1 MDVIKANRRKIE
13 NIFAMCIL
21 TVFMGQIY
29 ISPYTYGFRLSL
41 AVVVLSLFL
50 LYFKDYNEL
59 LICTLVG
66 FLMFAFRG
74 MITYLSSG
82 NLTLSDVAMIYIPV
96 IAFYIPFGL
105 LFRLLEVRAMSNR
118 PLNFML
124 SLWVC
129 DSFSNLIE
137 ACFRKVWTSGPFD
150 KIVMAIIIMGGLRT
164 IVTYMVYWLSN
175 YYVSR
180 FKIDQKEKYYK
191 ELVLFTSRLKTEL
204 FFLKKSR
211 SEIESTVSFLHE
223 YYQKVND
230 PDLKGPLLKIAK
242 DIHEVKKDYL
252 RVIAGMESAFTMK
265 SPINY
270 MSNRDI
276 LFIIKDNMVKI
287 AQKQHKKIIV
297 TVDYNTLFTLK
308 EYYPII
314 SILNNLTINSID
326 AIHNYGHVYID
337 CLYTD
342 DLIRFRVKDNGVGIR
357 EDKLDAIF
365 GAGYST
371 KYDKVTGEMS
381 SGIGLTHVEQ
391 IVKKH
396 FEGHISVRSEL
407 GNFTEFIVEIPYVK
421 VGGGLSNDT
430 FNLRCR

>member
-1 MDVIKANRRKIE
+1 MHIIKMNRRKIE

-66 FLMFAFRG
+66 IFMFAFRG
-74 MITYLSSG
+74 MITYLGSG
-82 NLTLSDVAMIYIPV
+82 NLNLRDVIMIYIPV
-96 IAFYIPFGL
+96 IAFYVPFGL
-105 LFRLLEVRAMSNR
+105 LFHLLEVRVNSNK

-124 SLWVC
+124 TLWVC

-137 ACFRKVWTSGPFD
+137 AIVRKVWTSGPFD

-164 IVTYMVYWLSN
+164 IMTYMVYWLSN
-175 YYVSR
+175 YYVGK
-180 FKIDQKEKYYK
+180 FEIDQKEKYYK
-191 ELVLFTSRLKTEL
+191 ELVLFTSKLKTEL
-204 FFLKKSR
+204 FFLEKSR
-211 SEIESTVSFLHE
+211 DEIERTVSFIHE
-223 YYQKVND
+223 YYHKVND
-230 PDLKGPLLKIAK
+230 PDLKAPLLKIAK

-265 SPINY
+265 SPLNY

-276 LFIIKDNMVKI
+276 LLIIKDNMVKI
-287 AQKQHKKIIV
+287 AQKQEKKIIV
-297 TVDYNTLFTLK
+297 TIDYNILFTLK

-314 SILNNLTINSID
+314 SILNNLAINSID
-326 AIHNYGHVYID
+326 AIHNYGHVYIN
-337 CLYTD
+337 CLYKN
-342 DLIRFRVKDNGVGIR
+342 DLIRFTIKDDGVGIR
-357 EDKLDAIF
+357 EDKLNAIF

-371 KYDKVTGEMS
+371 KYDKVTGKMS
-381 SGIGLTHVEQ
+381 SGIGLTHVKQ

-396 FEGHISVRSEL
+396 FQGHISVNSQVDK
-407 GNFTEFIVEIPYVK
+407 FTEFIIEIPYEK
-421 VGGGLSNDT
+421 VGGGL
-430 FNLRCR
+430 